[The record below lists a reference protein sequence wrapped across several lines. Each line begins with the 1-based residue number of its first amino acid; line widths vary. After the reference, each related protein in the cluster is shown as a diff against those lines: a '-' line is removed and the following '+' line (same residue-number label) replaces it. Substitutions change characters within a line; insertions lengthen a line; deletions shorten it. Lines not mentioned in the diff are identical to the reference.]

1 MNIKQCRQ
9 NAICWLSA
17 DKSHP
22 SPAEVG
28 GLGIEFI
35 KYIGLYLGLPVHV
48 LAYIGVISHSLNAKC
63 RYLGI
68 LQNIYYSQVCKVNI
82 RHTNIVI

>member
-1 MNIKQCRQ
+1 MQSVGCLPIKV
-9 NAICWLSA
+9 I
-17 DKSHP
+17 
-22 SPAEVG
+22 PALPKLEAWD
-28 GLGIEFI
+28 LIEFI

-82 RHTNIVI
+82 RQTNIVI